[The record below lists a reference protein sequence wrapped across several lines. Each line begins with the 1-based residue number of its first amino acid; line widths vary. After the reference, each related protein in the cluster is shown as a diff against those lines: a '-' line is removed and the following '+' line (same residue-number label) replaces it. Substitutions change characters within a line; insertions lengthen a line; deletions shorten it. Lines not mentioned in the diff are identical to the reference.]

1 MGGKIMSVSKEQVVE
16 FLSKMTVMEMA
27 TLVKELEEL
36 WGVEAAP
43 AVMAGAA
50 PAAGAAAPAAA
61 AVEEQT
67 EFDVVI
73 EDVGA
78 KKIEVIKAIREI
90 TSLGLKEA
98 KEMAENNQVVKT
110 GVSKEEATSIQ
121 KKLEE
126 AGAKVKVK

>member
-1 MGGKIMSVSKEQVVE
+1 MSVSKEQVVE

-27 TLVKELEEL
+27 NLVKELEEL

-43 AVMAGAA
+43 AVV
-50 PAAGAAAPAAA
+50 AGAAAPAAGGA
-61 AVEEQT
+61 APAAAAEEEKT

-110 GVSKEEATSIQ
+110 GVSKEEAASIA

>member
-1 MGGKIMSVSKEQVVE
+1 MSVSKEQVVE

-27 TLVKELEEL
+27 NLVKELEEL

-43 AVMAGAA
+43 AVV
-50 PAAGAAAPAAA
+50 AGAAAPAGGGAPAA
-61 AVEEQT
+61 AAEEEKT

-110 GVSKEEATSIQ
+110 GVSKDEAAAIA

>member
-1 MGGKIMSVSKEQVVE
+1 MSVSKEQVVE

-27 TLVKELEEL
+27 NLVKELEEL

-43 AVMAGAA
+43 AVV
-50 PAAGAAAPAAA
+50 AGAAAPAAGGAPA
-61 AVEEQT
+61 AAAEEEKT

-110 GVSKEEATSIQ
+110 GVSKDEAAAIA

>member
-1 MGGKIMSVSKEQVVE
+1 MEEKMSVSKEQVVE

-27 TLVKELEEL
+27 NLVKELEEL

-43 AVMAGAA
+43 AVV
-50 PAAGAAAPAAA
+50 AGAAAPAAGGAPA
-61 AVEEQT
+61 AAAEEEKT

-110 GVSKEEATSIQ
+110 GVSKDEAAAIA